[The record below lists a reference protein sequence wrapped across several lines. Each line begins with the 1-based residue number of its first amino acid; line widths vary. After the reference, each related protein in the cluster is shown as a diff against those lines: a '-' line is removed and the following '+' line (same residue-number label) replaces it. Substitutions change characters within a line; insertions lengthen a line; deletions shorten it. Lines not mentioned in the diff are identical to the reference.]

1 MNDVFMNTLFKM
13 VTNFQSR
20 CTYGNRKTNGVKIAH
35 WNKGGSYLINKMP
48 EIRNIIGQHNPHIFG
63 LSEANLLDV
72 HDKNL
77 ADYNLHLSTTIYNT
91 SLKASRV
98 VVYTHKDLVAKLRP
112 DLMCNRYSSIWLE
125 VGLPHHKKF
134 LVCQSYREGQYL
146 NQRGDKSSTTIPQQQ
161 VGWHVFLDQWET
173 ALATGMEVHCLGD
186 MNLNHC
192 NWTDPDLPSTNQ
204 SHRLRELISALFTR
218 IFPHGVAQLVSGP
231 SRHFPGQVSTG
242 LDHYYSNRPG

>member
-1 MNDVFMNTLFKM
+1 M

-77 ADYNLHLSTTIYNT
+77 AEVPDYNLHLSTTISNP
-91 SLKASRV
+91 SLKVSRV

-134 LVCQSYREGQYL
+134 LVCQSYREWQYL
-146 NQRGDKSSTTIPQQQ
+146 NQRGDKSSTTIPQQLER
-161 VGWHVFLDQWET
+161 WLVFLDQWET

-192 NWTDPDLPSTNQ
+192 NWTDPGLPSTNQ
-204 SHRLRELISALFTR
+204 SNRLRELTL
-218 IFPHGVAQLVSGP
+218 P
-231 SRHFPGQVSTG
+231 
-242 LDHYYSNRPG
+242 